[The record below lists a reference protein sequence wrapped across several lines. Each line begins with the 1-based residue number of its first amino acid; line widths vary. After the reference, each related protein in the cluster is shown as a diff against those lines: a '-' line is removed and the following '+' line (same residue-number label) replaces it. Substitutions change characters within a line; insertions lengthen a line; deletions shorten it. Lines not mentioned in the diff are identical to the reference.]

1 MLLNPHFKITVDNDG
16 EKNNLR
22 IEADRTQNYLE
33 LATALKIAEKT
44 LKESLINYFEK
55 NGKITEKEFDKKMK
69 ELTLE
74 DIYNVDKDS

>member
-1 MLLNPHFKITVDNDG
+1 MLLNLHFKITVDNDG

-22 IEADRTQNYLE
+22 IEAERTQNYLE
-33 LATALKIAEKT
+33 IMTALKIAEKT
-44 LKESLINYFEK
+44 LKESLNSYFEK
-55 NGKITEKEFDKKMK
+55 NGKITKEKIK

>member
-1 MLLNPHFKITVDNDG
+1 MLLNLHFKITVDNDG

-44 LKESLINYFEK
+44 LKESLTNYFEK
-55 NGKITEKEFDKKMK
+55 NGKITKEKIK